1 MLKVIQQNDIPSEK
15 RTGGIFKGG
24 TVDIKTLIDRD
35 VGAKETKMAIVTFSP
50 GARTKFHVHDH
61 EQILYILAGKGI
73 VADEHTEH
81 IAGPGQVF
89 LIPSN
94 ENHWHGAAKDSS
106 FSHLY
111 IFNSATETTY

>member
-1 MLKVIQQNDIPSEK
+1 M
-15 RTGGIFKGG
+15 GGIFKGG
-24 TVDIKTLIDRD
+24 TVDIKTLIDGD
-35 VGAKETKMAIVTFSP
+35 VGAKETQMAIVTFSP

-73 VADEHTEH
+73 VADKHTEH
-81 IAGPGQVF
+81 KAGPGQTF

-106 FSHLY
+106 FSHIY